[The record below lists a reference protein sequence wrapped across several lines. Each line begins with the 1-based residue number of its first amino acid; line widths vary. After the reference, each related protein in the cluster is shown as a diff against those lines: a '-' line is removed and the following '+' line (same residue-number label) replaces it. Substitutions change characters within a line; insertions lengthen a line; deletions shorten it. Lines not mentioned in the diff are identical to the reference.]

1 MEACFWGNRP
11 VWFLSNYMK
20 SIFIR
25 LGAVLIFCLVVVS
38 WYIIPDHFFVEYSD
52 ALIVAEREKQKD
64 DDDIVQVEEKSA
76 MKHEDE
82 QKKKEPIESKESI
95 KQSVPF
101 TSQAPHAQWEDARFQ
116 DACEEASMIMAY
128 AWITDN
134 SSISKNDAEDEMTK
148 LFSFEDEKLKG
159 SIDTSADDTAL
170 VFQEYYDHPAEVHH
184 DVTMEDIYN
193 FLGQNAIV
201 IVPTN
206 GKMLSNPNFSNG
218 GPDRHMLVII
228 GYDKK
233 NKEFITND
241 PGTRLGRGYKY
252 KDSTL
257 YNAIRDYKTGTKEE
271 ISGGDKNVIVIKK

>member
-1 MEACFWGNRP
+1 
-11 VWFLSNYMK
+11 MK

-38 WYIIPDHFFVEYSD
+38 WYIIPDQFFVEYSD
-52 ALIVAEREKQKD
+52 ALIVAEREKQKN
-64 DDDIVQVEEKSA
+64 DIVQVQEKSVV
-76 MKHEDE
+76 KYEDE
-82 QKKKEPIESKESI
+82 KNEEESAELKESI

-101 TSQAPHAQWEDARFQ
+101 TSQAPHAQWEDTRFQ

-134 SSISKNDAEDEMTK
+134 SSISKNDAEEEMEK

-159 SIDTSADDTAL
+159 GIDTSVDDTAL
-170 VFQEYYDHPAEVHH
+170 IFQEYYDHPAEVHY

-193 FLGQNAIV
+193 FLAQNAIV

-233 NKEFITND
+233 SKEFITND

-271 ISGGDKNVIVIKK
+271 ISGGNKNVIVIKK

>member
-1 MEACFWGNRP
+1 
-11 VWFLSNYMK
+11 MK
-20 SIFIR
+20 SVFIR

-64 DDDIVQVEEKSA
+64 DIAKNQDELAVKR
-76 MKHEDE
+76 EDE
-82 QKKKEPIESKESI
+82 KKEDVVLELKESI

-101 TSQAPHAQWEDARFQ
+101 ISQAPHAQWEDPQFQ

-134 SSISKNDAEDEMTK
+134 GNISKNDAEEEMKK

-170 VFQEYYDHPAEVHH
+170 IFQEYYDHPAEVYN

-193 FLGQNAIV
+193 FLAQNAIV

-206 GKMLSNPNFSNG
+206 GRMLANPNFANG

-233 NKEFITND
+233 SKEFITND

-271 ISGGDKNVIVIKK
+271 ISGGNKNVIVIKK